1 MKSFT
6 SLLAWLL
13 MAAVLAVPS
22 FLFYNWWS
30 NSKKQVSTEISQGPG
45 TAPVFPSEGGAESD
59 QPAQPAVQA
68 PDVQPAARPAPERV
82 APATRPPAPAAAA
95 EAAPLPPPAQPAAQ
109 PAVQPAAQA
118 AEPVAS
124 QPEART
130 EPAAQQGVEG
140 STIPKSVSH
149 YAPKT
154 ERDPTFSPDDYRRIR
169 DEAMRRAEAER
180 MVKDAERYKP
190 REPGPETR
198 VVLQGIVGNAAIING
213 DMYTAGQTV
222 RGVKLVK
229 VGADYIICD
238 YKGKKFR
245 KVLK

>member
-30 NSKKQVSTEISQGPG
+30 NSKKQVSAEISQGPG
-45 TAPVFPSEGGAESD
+45 TAPVFQSEGGA
-59 QPAQPAVQA
+59 PAAQPA
-68 PDVQPAARPAPERV
+68 EK
-82 APATRPPAPAAAA
+82 APA
-95 EAAPLPPPAQPAAQ
+95 AQPAAQ
-109 PAVQPAAQA
+109 PAPETASPAQRPPSAAATALSTAPVQPPAVQPEPAPEAQSAA
-118 AEPVAS
+118 
-124 QPEART
+124 QPEA
-130 EPAAQQGVEG
+130 AAQQGVEG
-140 STIPKSVSH
+140 STVPKSISH
-149 YAPKT
+149 YAPQS
-154 ERDPTFSPDDYRRIR
+154 ERDPTFSPDDYKRLR

-180 MVKDAERYKP
+180 MVQNAERYKP

-198 VVLQGIVGNAAIING
+198 VVLQGIVGSAAIING

-222 RGVKLVK
+222 RGVKIVK

>member
-30 NSKKQVSTEISQGPG
+30 NSKKQVSAEISQGPG
-45 TAPVFPSEGGAESD
+45 PAQVFQPSEGGA
-59 QPAQPAVQA
+59 Q
-68 PDVQPAARPAPERV
+68 
-82 APATRPPAPAAAA
+82 
-95 EAAPLPPPAQPAAQ
+95 PAQPAAQ
-109 PAVQPAAQA
+109 PPAAQPLPESATPQQRPPSASASAPEPAPAAQA
-118 AEPVAS
+118 EADQAAEQADPAPAAAQAEAAPAA
-124 QPEART
+124 QPEA
-130 EPAAQQGVEG
+130 AAQQGVEA
-140 STIPKSVSH
+140 STVPKPVS
-149 YAPKT
+149 YYEPRSD
-154 ERDPTFSPDDYRRIR
+154 RDPTFTPDDYRRIR
-169 DEAMRRAEAER
+169 DEAARRAEEEQQVRNAER
-180 MVKDAERYKP
+180 NKP

-222 RGVKLVK
+222 RGVRIVK

>member
-30 NSKKQVSTEISQGPG
+30 NSKKQVSAEISQGPG
-45 TAPVFPSEGGAESD
+45 SAPVFQSEGGAQAS
-59 QPAQPAVQA
+59 QPAVQA
-68 PDVQPAARPAPERV
+68 AADAPAPAAQAAPES
-82 APATRPPAPAAAA
+82 APPATRPPSASAEAPQPEPAEQPAAT
-95 EAAPLPPPAQPAAQ
+95 EAQPEAQTEAQPAAQ
-109 PAVQPAAQA
+109 PEA
-118 AEPVAS
+118 
-124 QPEART
+124 QPE
-130 EPAAQQGVEG
+130 PADGQGVEG
-140 STIPKSVSH
+140 STVPKPVSY
-149 YAPKT
+149 YAPKRD
-154 ERDPTFSPDDYRRIR
+154 RDPTFSPDDYKRIR
-169 DEAMRRAEAER
+169 DEAMQRAEAEQLVR
-180 MVKDAERYKP
+180 NAERSKP

-222 RGVKLVK
+222 RGVKIVK

>member
-30 NSKKQVSTEISQGPG
+30 NSKKQVSAEISQGPG
-45 TAPVFPSEGGAESD
+45 TVQVFQNEGGA
-59 QPAQPAVQA
+59 QAAQPELL
-68 PDVQPAARPAPERV
+68 P
-82 APATRPPAPAAAA
+82 PAAA
-95 EAAPLPPPAQPAAQ
+95 PAAQ
-109 PAVQPAAQA
+109 PFTASAAPGQRPPSAAAQAPEPAPAQPQTSQPEAALEEQPEPAAETEAQPDAAAQA
-118 AEPVAS
+118 AVESSTAPQPVS
-124 QPEART
+124 Y
-130 EPAAQQGVEG
+130 
-140 STIPKSVSH
+140 
-149 YAPKT
+149 YAPKSD
-154 ERDPTFSPDDYRRIR
+154 RDPTFSPDDYKRIR
-169 DEAMRRAEAER
+169 DEAMQRAEAER
-180 MVKDAERYKP
+180 MARSAERNKP

-222 RGVKLVK
+222 RGVKIVK

-245 KVLK
+245 KVMK

>member
-30 NSKKQVSTEISQGPG
+30 NSKKQVSAEISQGPG
-45 TAPVFPSEGGAESD
+45 TAPVFQSEGGA
-59 QPAQPAVQA
+59 QAAQP
-68 PDVQPAARPAPERV
+68 EL
-82 APATRPPAPAAAA
+82 
-95 EAAPLPPPAQPAAQ
+95 LPPDAAPAAQ
-109 PAVQPAAQA
+109 PLQGGSAPAQRPPSAAAQA
-118 AEPVAS
+118 PEPAPAQPQAAPET
-124 QPEART
+124 QPEAQP
-130 EPAAQQGVEG
+130 ELQAQAAARQEVEA
-140 STIPKSVSH
+140 STVPKPVSYYDPKSD
-149 YAPKT
+149 
-154 ERDPTFSPDDYRRIR
+154 RDPTFSPDDYKRIR
-169 DEAMRRAEAER
+169 DEAMQRAEADQ
-180 MVKDAERYKP
+180 MVRNAERNKP

-213 DMYTAGQTV
+213 DMYTVGQTV
-222 RGVKLVK
+222 RGVKIVK

-245 KVLK
+245 KVMK

>member
-30 NSKKQVSTEISQGPG
+30 NSKKQVSAEISQGPG
-45 TAPVFPSEGGAESD
+45 TAPVFQSEGAA
-59 QPAQPAVQA
+59 QAAQPAALPPSA
-68 PDVQPAARPAPERV
+68 PPAGQPAMESAAPEQRSPSASAA
-82 APATRPPAPAAAA
+82 APEAATAQPAPAA
-95 EAAPLPPPAQPAAQ
+95 EPEAQP
-109 PAVQPAAQA
+109 
-118 AEPVAS
+118 ET
-124 QPEART
+124 QPEA
-130 EPAAQQGVEG
+130 AAQQGVES
-140 STIPKSVSH
+140 STVPKPVS
-149 YAPKT
+149 YYEPKRD
-154 ERDPTFSPDDYRRIR
+154 RDPTFSPDDYKRIR
-169 DEAMRRAEAER
+169 DEAMQRAEAER
-180 MVKDAERYKP
+180 MVRNAERNKP

-213 DMYTAGQTV
+213 DMYTVGQTV

>member
-30 NSKKQVSTEISQGPG
+30 NSKKQVSAEISQGPAA
-45 TAPVFPSEGGAESD
+45 APVFQPEGGAQAS
-59 QPAQPAVQA
+59 QPAAQAPAVQPGAQPVPEAAA
-68 PDVQPAARPAPERV
+68 PAQRPPSAAAAAPE
-82 APATRPPAPAAAA
+82 PAPAQ
-95 EAAPLPPPAQPAAQ
+95 QPAAQ
-109 PAVQPAAQA
+109 PEAAPAAQPEA
-118 AEPVAS
+118 
-124 QPEART
+124 QPEA
-130 EPAAQQGVEG
+130 AAQQGVEG
-140 STIPKSVSH
+140 STVPKPVSY
-149 YAPKT
+149 YAPKSD
-154 ERDPTFSPDDYRRIR
+154 RDPTFSPDDYKRIR
-169 DEAMRRAEAER
+169 DEAMQRAEAEQL
-180 MVKDAERYKP
+180 VQNAERNKP

-222 RGVKLVK
+222 RGVKIVK
-229 VGADYIICD
+229 VGADYVICD

>member
-30 NSKKQVSTEISQGPG
+30 NSKKQVSAEISQGPG
-45 TAPVFPSEGGAESD
+45 TVQVFQPEGGA
-59 QPAQPAVQA
+59 QAAQPELL
-68 PDVQPAARPAPERV
+68 PPAA
-82 APATRPPAPAAAA
+82 APAAQSAA
-95 EAAPLPPPAQPAAQ
+95 DSAAPAQRPPSAAAREPEPEQAAQPAAQ
-109 PAVQPAAQA
+109 PEAQLAAQPEAQPAAQ
-118 AEPVAS
+118 
-124 QPEART
+124 PEAD
-130 EPAAQQGVEG
+130 PQAAVES
-140 STIPKSVSH
+140 STVPKPVSY
-149 YAPKT
+149 YAPKRD
-154 ERDPTFSPDDYRRIR
+154 RDPTFSPDDYKRIR
-169 DEAMRRAEAER
+169 DEAMQQAEAAR
-180 MVKDAERYKP
+180 MARNAERNKP

-213 DMYTAGQTV
+213 DMYTVGQTV
-222 RGVKLVK
+222 RGVKIVK

-245 KVLK
+245 KVMK

>member
-30 NSKKQVSTEISQGPG
+30 NSKKQVSAEISQDPG
-45 TAPVFPSEGGAESD
+45 TVPPVFQSEGGAQAA
-59 QPAQPAVQA
+59 QPAQ
-68 PDVQPAARPAPERV
+68 
-82 APATRPPAPAAAA
+82 
-95 EAAPLPPPAQPAAQ
+95 AAPQPPDAAPAAQ
-109 PAVQPAAQA
+109 PAPESAAPQQRPPSAASQAPEPAPAAQPAGQAEA
-118 AEPVAS
+118 APAA
-124 QPEART
+124 QPEDQP
-130 EPAAQQGVEG
+130 EDQPAAQQGVEG
-140 STIPKSVSH
+140 STVPKPVS
-149 YAPKT
+149 YYEPKT
-154 ERDPTFSPDDYRRIR
+154 ERDPTFTPDDYKRIR

-180 MVKDAERYKP
+180 MSRNAERYKP

-198 VVLQGIVGNAAIING
+198 VVLQGIVGNAAIVNG
-213 DMYTAGQTV
+213 DMYTVGQTV
-222 RGVKLVK
+222 RGVKIVK